1 MRGLE
6 IRKLTNHRTGKLID
20 CSSLICEHQTFCL
33 KFSML
38 KVSFELTSILKHKL
52 NFQIHKSLNIFY
64 IFFDF
69 GNVTSH
75 ENISNNLHVKLKA
88 HFASHKIFFL
98 NLLQF
103 SRGPVTLMKLIFFW
117 KFDYYLELV
126 TFVIKLRK

>member
-1 MRGLE
+1 
-6 IRKLTNHRTGKLID
+6 
-20 CSSLICEHQTFCL
+20 
-33 KFSML
+33 ML

-52 NFQIHKSLNIFY
+52 NFQIHKSLIIFY

-88 HFASHKIFFL
+88 HFASHEIFFL

-103 SRGPVTLMKLIFFW
+103 SRGPVTLMKLIFFEN
-117 KFDYYLELV
+117 L
-126 TFVIKLRK
+126 III